1 MTSSN
6 KTPVENENNLSS
18 ESIFEKTTPP
28 KLTNI
33 NKMYKFF
40 LFCSAVLHIIFT
52 ITFFISG
59 FIYLAILNMIFTAV
73 YIICANMFKLKRMK
87 IIFGLVNFTLATFI
101 ISSIILLGWNHNF
114 YLYFYLVIP
123 LTLISCISRK
133 RTVYKLKYAI
143 IQFTVMT
150 AGLIFSYIYTKN
162 HTPMYIVTD
171 ANKLIYYFIAIINF
185 VATSVLSFLINY
197 AFIADV
203 NVSNQRLA
211 NINNELNH
219 IATHDPLTSLIN
231 RRSMNDQFYKAIDNY
246 RNSHNKFSLILAD
259 IDDFKKVNDVYGH
272 DSGDIVLKRVSKIIT
287 DNVPKPGVVCRWG
300 GEEILILTYC
310 DLKEAV
316 KIAETIRHA
325 VASTSFVFNNT
336 YIKSTLTLGVAEYN
350 PDLPIGKIVTQAD
363 ANLYKGKKSTKNC
376 VVA

>member
-1 MTSSN
+1 MANSN
-6 KTPVENENNLSS
+6 KTPLENDNSLSS

-33 NKMYKFF
+33 NKMYKFY
-40 LFCSAVLHIIFT
+40 LICSSVLHIIFS
-52 ITFFISG
+52 IAFFISG
-59 FIYLAILNMIFTAV
+59 FIYLAILNIIFTTIYV
-73 YIICANMFKLKRMK
+73 ICANMFKLKRMK

-101 ISSIILLGWNHNF
+101 ISNIILLGWNHSF

-123 LTLISCISRK
+123 LTLISCISRE
-133 RTVYKLKYAI
+133 RTTYNLKYAI
-143 IQFTVMT
+143 MQFGIIT
-150 AGLIFSYIYTKN
+150 AGLIFAYLYTKN

-171 ANKLIYYFIAIINF
+171 ANKFLYYLISVINF
-185 VATSVLSFLINY
+185 VATSGLSFLINY

-231 RRSMNDQFYKAIDNY
+231 RRSMNDHFYKAIDNY
-246 RNSHNKFSLILAD
+246 RHSHNKFSLILAD

-272 DSGDIVLKRVSKIIT
+272 DSGDIVLKRVSKIII

-310 DLKEAV
+310 DIKEAV
-316 KIAETIRHA
+316 KVAEQIRQA

-350 PDLPIGKIVTQAD
+350 PDLPIGKIVSQAD

>member
-1 MTSSN
+1 MKN
-6 KTPVENENNLSS
+6 KSPLELESTLSS

-40 LFCSAVLHIIFT
+40 LISSSVLHIILT
-52 ITFFISG
+52 IIFFISG
-59 FIYLAILNMIFTAV
+59 FIHLAIPNLIFSAI
-73 YIICANMFKLKRMK
+73 YIISANSFKLKRMK
-87 IIFGLVNFTLATFI
+87 IIFAIINATMAIFI
-101 ISSIILLGWNHNF
+101 ISSLLLLGWKYNF
-114 YLYFYLVIP
+114 YLYLFLIIP
-123 LTLISCISRK
+123 LTLISCISRE
-133 RTVYKLKYAI
+133 RTVYNLKYAL
-143 IQFTVMT
+143 IQFIIISV
-150 AGLIFSYIYTKN
+150 ALIGTYFYSLK

-171 ANKLIYYFIAIINF
+171 ANKTIFIFISIINF
-185 VATSVLSFLINY
+185 IATSGMSFLINY

-203 NVSNQRLA
+203 NVSNRRLA
-211 NINNELNH
+211 SINDELNH

-231 RRSMNDQFYKAIDNY
+231 RRSMNDHFYKAIDNY
-246 RNSHNKFSLILAD
+246 RNTHQKFSLILAD

-300 GEEILILTYC
+300 GEEILILTYGN
-310 DLKEAV
+310 LNEAV
-316 KIAETIRHA
+316 KLAEQIRQT

-350 PDLPIGKIVTQAD
+350 PDLPIGKVVTQAD

>member
-1 MTSSN
+1 M
-6 KTPVENENNLSS
+6 
-18 ESIFEKTTPP
+18 
-28 KLTNI
+28 
-33 NKMYKFF
+33 
-40 LFCSAVLHIIFT
+40 
-52 ITFFISG
+52 
-59 FIYLAILNMIFTAV
+59 
-73 YIICANMFKLKRMK
+73 
-87 IIFGLVNFTLATFI
+87 
-101 ISSIILLGWNHNF
+101 
-114 YLYFYLVIP
+114 
-123 LTLISCISRK
+123 LIS
-133 RTVYKLKYAI
+133 
-143 IQFTVMT
+143 
-150 AGLIFSYIYTKN
+150 
-162 HTPMYIVTD
+162 
-171 ANKLIYYFIAIINF
+171 IINF

-246 RNSHNKFSLILAD
+246 RNSHDKFSLILAD

-316 KIAETIRHA
+316 KIAETIRQA